1 MVLLYRKG
9 KGVEEMKQQ
18 DVWQLRIRQAEKK
31 ENFSPGHKKLN

>member
-9 KGVEEMKQQ
+9 KGVEEMKQ